1 MKTKSASIVLL
12 LKKESAEKIRKVVLQ
27 RTNKVNPSGV
37 KNEEVEPGSNQEKL
51 INVLQSSENPF
62 LSRLKLLFSVFWL
75 GT

>member
-27 RTNKVNPSGV
+27 RTNEVNPSGV

-51 INVLQSSENPF
+51 INVPQSSENPF
-62 LSRLKLLFSVFWL
+62 LGRLKLRFLVFWL
-75 GT
+75 AT